1 MTTSRDAAR
10 PPRSRASARSQV
22 RGSALLLVG
31 RVLAMGLG
39 LIIQLMLVRLLTKE
53 DYGAFAWALSVVTLV
68 QAVIPL
74 GLDRIDSRFL
84 AVSDEQGD
92 DRTLVG
98 VLVAESGI
106 VVVLGLVSFLLVLLW
121 HRHLAPGIAPS
132 DTAANLLVLLV
143 LLAPLGA
150 LDAMVLN
157 TFATFARPRSV
168 FLRRYLLERYGEKAL
183 YQEGLTVTVPA
194 TRALSKAATLAVQSG
209 LREVDK
215 RQGFRGPVAQLAERK
230 VGLVIVPN
238 GSPYERNKDDVRL
251 ALVQE
256 RARGFGAALAY
267 VNMVGAQD
275 DLVFDGD
282 SIVVDAAGEV
292 LMRTKQFEDQL
303 AIHDLTL
310 PLQTSNPD
318 VIISD
323 ENIKVEGTMH
333 GGIAQRK
340 DDLAEIWEAL
350 KSGLRDYVRK
360 NGFKSVVLGLSGGID
375 SALVA
380 SIAVDALGAENVH
393 AVALPSKYS
402 SEHSIS
408 DAEDLARRTGLNFR
422 IVPIDPM
429 VNEFVSNLSLTGLAE
444 ENVQARVRGTTLMG
458 ISNQEGHLVLA
469 TGNKSEL
476 AVGYS
481 TLYGDAVGGFAP
493 IKDIYKTQVWELAR
507 WRNDL
512 AIYFDQTPPIPVNS
526 IEKEPSAELRPDQ
539 KDTDSL
545 PDYLLLD
552 QLLTRYVDEDEGAAS
567 LIAGGFSHDLVNRV
581 ISLVDKAEYK
591 RRQYPPGTKISA
603 RAFGKDRRLPV
614 TSRWKER

>member
-1 MTTSRDAAR
+1 MSSGTLRIALAQVNPTVGDIDGNADLIATQAAL
-10 PPRSRASARSQV
+10 AHKA
-22 RGSALLLVG
+22 GAHLLVFPEMVLTG
-31 RVLAMGLG
+31 YPVEDLALRQSFRNASRIAISELAKRVSNSGFGNLVMVVGYLDQIDGATDRLG
-39 LIIQLMLVRLLTKE
+39 QPV
-53 DYGAFAWALSVVTLV
+53 GAPQNAV
-68 QAVIPL
+68 AVIHNGDIKARYIKHHLPNYGVFDEFRNFVPGDKSMVVRINGIDV
-74 GLDRIDSRFL
+74 GLAICEDIW
-84 AVSDEQGD
+84 Q
-92 DRTLVG
+92 
-98 VLVAESGI
+98 
-106 VVVLGLVSFLLVLLW
+106 
-121 HRHLAPGIAPS
+121 
-132 DTAANLLVLLV
+132 N
-143 LLAPLGA
+143 
-150 LDAMVLN
+150 
-157 TFATFARPRSV
+157 
-168 FLRRYLLERYGEKAL
+168 
-183 YQEGLTVTVPA
+183 
-194 TRALSKAATLAVQSG
+194 
-209 LREVDK
+209 
-215 RQGFRGPVAQLAERK
+215 RGPVAELADRK
-230 VGLVIVPN
+230 VGLVVVPN
-238 GSPYERNKDDVRL
+238 GSPYERNKDDQRL

-267 VNMVGAQD
+267 VNMTGGQD

-282 SIVVDAAGEV
+282 SILVDASGEV

-303 AIHDLTL
+303 AIHDLQL
-310 PLQTSNPD
+310 PMHTSNPD
-318 VIISD
+318 VIISE
-323 ENIKVEGTMH
+323 ENLPTDGTMH
-333 GGIAQRK
+333 GGIAAHK

-350 KSGLRDYVRK
+350 KTGLRDYVIK
-360 NGFKSVVLGLSGGID
+360 NGFKSVILGLSGGID
-375 SALVA
+375 SSLVA
-380 SIAVDALGAENVH
+380 SIAVDALGADKVFG
-393 AVALPSKYS
+393 VALPSKYS

-422 IVPIDPM
+422 IIPIEPM
-429 VNEFVSNLSLTGLAE
+429 VNEFVTNLELTGLAE

-458 ISNQEGHLVLA
+458 LSNQEGHLVLA
-469 TGNKSEL
+469 NGNKSEL

-481 TLYGDAVGGFAP
+481 TMYGDAVGGFAP